1 MVTNKIVLSDFDI
14 EIFYLCAIHAN
25 IPSYKMAF
33 LLNKHL
39 GLQLKRAKKDVTVT
53 NTEQQ
58 QEIYPKYVFDDET
71 HYITYTLVKNKC
83 VLNDIDV
90 SKGINLFTLDES
102 IQETKK
108 LISEYKNADYFLK
121 IESENDTYAMK
132 MLVSEILEIKQV
144 ITSYEVDYNKIK
156 KKTNLIFE

>member
-1 MVTNKIVLSDFDI
+1 MVANKIILSDFDI

-39 GLQLKRAKKDVTVT
+39 GLQLKRATKDVTVT
-53 NTEQQ
+53 NKHQQ
-58 QEIYPKYVFDDET
+58 QEIYPKYVFDDEA

-90 SKGINLFTLDES
+90 SERINLFTSDQS

-108 LISEYKNADYFLK
+108 LISEYKRADYFLK

>member
-1 MVTNKIVLSDFDI
+1 MVTTKIVLSDFDI
-14 EIFYLCAIHAN
+14 EVFYLCAIHTN

-39 GLQLKRAKKDVTVT
+39 GLQLKRAEKDVTVT

-58 QEIYPKYVFDDET
+58 LEIYPKYVFDDET

-83 VLNDIDV
+83 VLNDIDT
-90 SKGINLFTLDES
+90 SRQTNLFTLEEP
-102 IQETKK
+102 IQEIKK
-108 LISEYKNADYFLK
+108 LISEYKKADYFLK

-132 MLVSEILEIKQV
+132 LLVSKILEIKPV